1 MNFHTKA
8 EPWEYALD
16 VSIKW
21 DKAEK
26 KLDYYLELLDK
37 NVATYALSRGYF
49 LNVVKHKTFLE
60 YFLKQ
65 HVSKPPQCKMKCF
78 LMLVVG
84 QLWEYFREGRTHDHL
99 IPLINGWVERSKRLF
114 STYESR
120 FVNAILR
127 RALPFFQT
135 ADTLPLSIRYST
147 PEFLIQRYRNYYG
160 EEALRDYLKWNEERV
175 TVYIRTNEPDAH
187 LKETPWPNFYTIDDA
202 KNWPNILTK
211 IQAGKAYIQDPMTRI
226 PIELLQIE
234 PGMAVLDLC
243 AAPGGKTLQIA
254 QALDGTGCMVAI
266 DLPEHMKRLQANTR
280 HYRNVHLLCKNVLD
294 LSQKDFEQQ
303 QLPKT
308 FDRVLID
315 VPCSNIGVVRRKPDV
330 LYRLKFD
337 DFDYLPKLQ
346 LDLIKSAGNF
356 VKKGGLL
363 VYSTC
368 SIDPEEN
375 QGVIEQFLKL
385 NNDFQ
390 LLKSHVS
397 LPWVDHHDGG
407 GAFCLKKR

>member
-1 MNFHTKA
+1 MNFHAKT
-8 EPWEYALD
+8 EPWECALD
-16 VSIKW
+16 VLMKW

-26 KLDYYLELLDK
+26 KLEYYLELLDK

-65 HVSKPPQCKMKCF
+65 YVSKPPQCKMKCF

-84 QLWEYFREGRTHDHL
+84 QLWECFHNEKNNTPL
-99 IPLINGWVERSKRLF
+99 IPLMNGWVERSKRLF
-114 STYESR
+114 SPSECR
-120 FVNAILR
+120 FVNAVLR
-127 RALPFFQT
+127 KTLPFFQT
-135 ADTLPLSIRYST
+135 VDTLPLSIRYST
-147 PEFLIQRYRNYYG
+147 PEFLIQRYRSYYG
-160 EEALRDYLKWNEERV
+160 EEALSAYLKWNEERV

-187 LKETPWPNFYTIDDA
+187 LKGTPWPNFYTVDDA
-202 KNWPNILTK
+202 KNWPCILAK
-211 IQAGKAYIQDPMTRI
+211 IQTGEAYIQDPMTRI
-226 PIELLQIE
+226 PIDLLQIE
-234 PGMAVLDLC
+234 PGMSVLDLC

-254 QALDGTGCMVAI
+254 QVLNETGCVVAV
-266 DLPEHMKRLQANTR
+266 DLPEHMKRLRANTQR
-280 HYRNVHLLCKNVLD
+280 YKHVHLLGKNVLE
-294 LSQKDFEQQ
+294 LSRKDFEQQ

-315 VPCSNIGVVRRKPDV
+315 VPCSNTGVIRRKPDV
-330 LYRLKFD
+330 LYRLKPE

-346 LDLIKSAGNF
+346 LALLKNAGNF
-356 VKKGGLL
+356 VPKGGLL

-375 QGVIEQFLKL
+375 QGVVEQFLKQ
-385 NNDFQ
+385 NNDFY
-390 LLKSHVS
+390 LINSHIS
-397 LPWVDHHDGG
+397 LPWIDHHDGG

>member
-16 VSIKW
+16 VLIKW

-26 KLDYYLELLDK
+26 KLNYYLELLDK

-84 QLWEYFREGRTHDHL
+84 QLWEYFREGRIHDHL

-114 STYESR
+114 NSYESR

-127 RALPFFQT
+127 RTLPFFQT

-202 KNWPNILTK
+202 KNWPYILTK

-254 QALDGTGCMVAI
+254 QALDGTGCVVAI

-303 QLPKT
+303 QFPKT

-315 VPCSNIGVVRRKPDV
+315 VPCSNTGVVRRKPDV

-385 NNDFQ
+385 NNDLQ
-390 LLKSHVS
+390 LLKSYVS